1 VSWSMVKLGDLFK
14 ISSGGTPSRQKSE
27 YYENGNIHWIKTGDL
42 HNKFINSAS
51 EFITAAALA
60 NSSTKLYPPKTVLLA
75 MYGATIGACSI
86 LEIEA
91 CTNQACAAFV
101 PSTNVE
107 PLYLYYCLKNNKANF
122 VRAGAGGAQP
132 NISGAF
138 LKQFE
143 IPLPPLPIQK
153 KIAAALEKADTL
165 RKQCKQMEQE
175 LNTLAQSVFLDMFG
189 NVNQFTTLGE
199 HAALVT
205 SGSRGWAKY
214 YAEEGARFI
223 RSLDVQFNHIGA
235 RDVAYVDAP
244 ADKEAVRA
252 KVQHGDVLIT
262 ITGSR
267 IGRVCWVTKDIGEA
281 YISQHVALLR
291 IGNDF
296 LPEFVSYFLSLPAL
310 GQRQIQKAQ
319 YGQTKPGLNLAQI
332 KAFTI
337 PKVTIEE
344 QREFLQIINSTN
356 EIKQENMTN
365 SNHLENLFNALMQRA
380 FKGELDLK
388 DVA

>member
-1 VSWSMVKLGDLFK
+1 MSWSMVKLGDLFK